1 MLTALEFNQVPA
13 QEAAFRSE
21 IRQFLNEAL
30 NFSIGYVLPTK

>member
-30 NFSIGYVLPTK
+30 VGMP